1 MIDFSNGDV
10 FWFASML
17 TTGAAAF
24 VCLAIA
30 IVLYL
35 VAYSN
40 ERDCEARACPQPTQT
55 AKLMLIDHKCLCVE
69 AAK

>member
-10 FWFASML
+10 FWFGSML

-40 ERDCEARACPQPTQT
+40 ERECEARSCPQPTQI
-55 AKLMLIDHKCLCVE
+55 AKLIDHECLCVE